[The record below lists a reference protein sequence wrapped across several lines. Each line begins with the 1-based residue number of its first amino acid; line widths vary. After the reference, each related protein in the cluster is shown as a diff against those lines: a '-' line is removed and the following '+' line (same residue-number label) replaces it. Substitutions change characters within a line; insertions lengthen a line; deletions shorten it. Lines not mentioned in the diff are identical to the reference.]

1 MHSNTA
7 RRRLLKAGAA
17 LAASAM
23 LAGCGFHLRGPQ
35 PLAFSTLHVSVSEF
49 SDLGSA
55 IRRKVE
61 NSGTT
66 TVTENAGKAEA
77 RLQILANERGREIL
91 SLTSSGTVREY
102 QLTQRIRFRLIDNKN
117 VELIP
122 PTNISGQ
129 REYTFDDEEVLG
141 KEQEEALLYRDM
153 QADLVQQIMRRL
165 AAYRRPQ

>member
-66 TVTENAGKAEA
+66 TVTEN
-77 RLQILANERGREIL
+77 ANERGREIL